1 MKTSFSLSVTVAG
14 ALLGLTGSLFAQ
26 PALTIYNQD
35 FAVVRDELPLELKAG
50 AQTVVYDSATATL
63 EPDSVILRD
72 PGGKVSLQILEQ
84 SYRNDPV
91 TQEYLLS
98 FFEGQELDFLNTNAD
113 GTFRVVKGKVIRSG
127 FQQRVQRQRTPYG
140 TQMVQTVDSPIIEVE
155 GKLRFAL
162 PGQPLFPSLGN
173 DAILRPRLEWKL
185 NASVA
190 GKVGAEV
197 AYLTTGMSW
206 EADYNVVAPEK
217 GDTVDIIGWVTME
230 NRSGKVFTDAAV
242 KLMAGDVNKVQ
253 EGAAPYDARRMMRAP
268 GAVSAPVVTEKA
280 FDEYHL
286 YTLQNPV
293 TLRDGETKQVEFVR
307 ATGVKAKRLYIYDG
321 VKADWSVWR
330 NRLVGDDQNFG
341 SEYDTKVAVVRE
353 FENTKE
359 NGLGLPLPKGKL
371 RFYLQD
377 GDRRLEFTGENEIDH
392 TPRNETIRVVTGNAF
407 DIVGERRRVD
417 WQIDTSRKTATEKI
431 EVKVRNRKDEPV
443 EVTVKEHVARWMN
456 WEITE
461 KSAPFEKKNA
471 QEVEFKLPLK
481 PDEEGVVTYTVRYTW

>member
-1 MKTSFSLSVTVAG
+1 MRAFAPL
-14 ALLGLTGSLFAQ
+14 LLGLSGSLFAQ
-26 PALTIYNQD
+26 PALTIYNAD
-35 FAVVRDELPLELKAG
+35 FAVVRDEIPLNLKAG
-50 AQTVVYDSATATL
+50 TQTVVYDRATATL
-63 EPDSVILRD
+63 EPESVILRD
-72 PGGKVSLQILEQ
+72 PSGKRSLQILEQ
-84 SYRNDPV
+84 SYRNDSA
-91 TQEYLLS
+91 TEDYLLS
-98 FFEGQELDFLNTNAD
+98 FFEGKELEFLVTAAD
-113 GTFRVVKGKVIRSG
+113 GTARIVKGKVIRG
-127 FQQRVQRQRTPYG
+127 GGQTMVG
-140 TQMVQTVDSPIIEVE
+140 TEAPIIEVE
-155 GKLRFAL
+155 GKPRFSL

-173 DAILRPRLEWKL
+173 DTILRPRLEWRL
-185 NASVA
+185 DAIAA
-190 GKVGAEV
+190 GKVNAEV
-197 AYLTTGMSW
+197 AYLTTGMNW

-217 GDTVDIIGWVTME
+217 SDTVDIIGWITME
-230 NRSGKVFTDAAV
+230 NRSGRSFTDAAI
-242 KLMAGDVNKVQ
+242 KLMAGEVNKV
-253 EGAAPYDARRMMRAP
+253 EDSMITAIREFKMPWGVGGESA
-268 GAVSAPVVTEKA
+268 APVVTEKA

-330 NRLVGDDQNFG
+330 NRFIGADQNFG

-392 TPRNETIRVVTGNAF
+392 TPRKETVRAVTGNAF

-417 WQIDTSRKTATEKI
+417 WQIDTSRKTAMEKI